1 MAIEI
6 EMKLAVKDDVTGE
19 AVESV
24 LSDLLGGETW
34 QETPLRNV
42 YFDTSDLVLNK
53 ARIALRIRHK
63 GGRYIQT
70 LKTKGESI
78 NGLHRRGE
86 WEWDVPSGALDR
98 ELLSSCDAWPD
109 SVDVEALKPV
119 FETNFVRLVS
129 KLDWHQSEIELAYDV
144 GKVVAGDMQVPIR
157 EIELELVSG
166 PESGLLTLAQW
177 LQEKLEL
184 KADDVSKAERGY
196 RLFLKGIDKQS

>member
-6 EMKLAVKDDVTGE
+6 EMKLAVKDGVTDE

-63 GGRYIQT
+63 NGRYIQT

-86 WEWDVPSGALDR
+86 WEWDLIEDALDLK
-98 ELLSSCDAWPD
+98 LLKACDTWPH
-109 SVDVEALKPV
+109 SVDVKTLKPI

-129 KLDWHQSEIELAYDV
+129 KLHWQKSEIELAYDLGSVIV
-144 GKVVAGDMQVPIR
+144 GNAQAPIR
-157 EIELELVSG
+157 EIELEFLSG
-166 PESGLLTLAQW
+166 QESDLLSLAQC

-196 RLFLKGIDKQS
+196 QLFLKGSDKKS

>member
-6 EMKLAVKDDVTGE
+6 EMKLAVKERVTDA

-24 LSDLLGGETW
+24 LSSLLGGKTW

-42 YFDTSDLVLNK
+42 YFDTSELVLNK

-63 GGRYIQT
+63 NGRYIQT
-70 LKTKGESI
+70 LKTKGEAI

-86 WEWDVPSGALDR
+86 WEWEVPNDVLDR
-98 ELLSSCDAWPD
+98 ALLISSEAWPD
-109 SVDVEALKPV
+109 SVDVETLKPV

-144 GKVVAGDMQVPIR
+144 GKVVVGDMQIPIR
-157 EIELELVSG
+157 EIELELMSG
-166 PESGLLTLAQW
+166 SESGLLSLAQW
-177 LQEKLEL
+177 LQERIEL

>member
-6 EMKLAVKDDVTGE
+6 EMKLAVKDGVTDE

-63 GGRYIQT
+63 NGRYIQT

-86 WEWDVPSGALDR
+86 WEWDLIEDALDLK
-98 ELLSSCDAWPD
+98 LLKACDTWPR
-109 SVDVEALKPV
+109 SVDVHMLMPV

-129 KLDWHQSEIELAYDV
+129 KLHWQKSEIELAYDLGSVIV
-144 GKVVAGDMQVPIR
+144 GSSKASIR
-157 EIELELVSG
+157 EIELEFLSG
-166 PESGLLTLAQW
+166 QESDLLSLAQC
-177 LQEKLEL
+177 LQQKLEL

-196 RLFLKGIDKQS
+196 QLFLKGIDKQS

>member
-86 WEWDVPSGALDR
+86 WEWDLIEDALDLK
-98 ELLSSCDAWPD
+98 LLKACDTWPH
-109 SVDVEALKPV
+109 SVDVKTLKPI

-129 KLDWHQSEIELAYDV
+129 KLHWQKSEIELAYDLGSVIV
-144 GKVVAGDMQVPIR
+144 GSSKASIR
-157 EIELELVSG
+157 EIELEFLSG
-166 PESGLLTLAQW
+166 QESDLLSLAQC
-177 LQEKLEL
+177 LQQKLEL